1 VTVALALVAAFAW
14 GTTELLMIRAAKGLP
29 AVTLGLWLMLF
40 GAAFIVPIAALS
52 GGPAPRVSDLPI
64 AVAPALV
71 GLAGSF
77 AYWLALRDGMLSI
90 VSPTV
95 ATSGGIGAV
104 IAIALLGERF
114 STLGLVGIAVSV
126 AGVVLATFTKTGTAK
141 GVWWAVLSAVLLGSY
156 TVSLAAAAER
166 IGPLWSVA
174 SYRLT
179 SIIVL
184 LPVAFATRR
193 AVALDRPMLRVVVAA
208 AALETVGFVAFTSA
222 LDLGPVAVVAV
233 VAAQFSTVAVVL
245 AAAVLDERLVRHQWA
260 GVAMM
265 IAATTLLGALS

>member
-1 VTVALALVAAFAW
+1 VPVALAFATALAW
-14 GTTELLMIRAAKGLP
+14 GTTELLMIRAAKGIH

-40 GAAFIVPIAALS
+40 GGMFI
-52 GGPAPRVSDLPI
+52 LPI
-64 AVAPALV
+64 AVLSGPRPDIADLQIAIAPALV

-95 ATSGGIGAV
+95 ATSGGVGAV

-114 STLGLVGIAVSV
+114 SMLGLVGIAVSV
-126 AGVVLATFTKTGTAK
+126 AGVVLATFTKAGTAK
-141 GVWWAVLSAVLLGSY
+141 GVWWAALAAILLGCY

-166 IGPLWSVA
+166 IGPMWSIA

-179 SIIVL
+179 GLVVL
-184 LPVAFATRR
+184 LPIAFGSRR
-193 AVALDRPMLRVVVAA
+193 SVVLDRPMVRVVIAA
-208 AALETVGFVAFTSA
+208 AALETVGFIAFTSA
-222 LDLGPVAVVAV
+222 LDRGPVAIVAV
-233 VAAQFSTVAVVL
+233 VAAQFSTVAVFL
-245 AAAVLDERLVRHQWA
+245 AAAVLRERLLRHQWI

-265 IAATTLLGALS
+265 IAATTLLGALR

>member
-1 VTVALALVAAFAW
+1 
-14 GTTELLMIRAAKGLP
+14 
-29 AVTLGLWLMLF
+29 MLF
-40 GAAFIVPIAALS
+40 GAVLIVPIAALS
-52 GGPAPRVSDLPI
+52 GPVPGASDMPI

-95 ATSGGIGAV
+95 AISGGIGAV
-104 IAIALLGERF
+104 IAIVLLGERF
-114 STLGLVGIAVSV
+114 STLGLIGIAIAV
-126 AGVVLATFTKTGTAK
+126 AGVVLATFTRAGTAK
-141 GVWWAVLSAVLLGSY
+141 GVWWAVLSAALLGSY

-166 IGPLWSVA
+166 IGPMWSVA

-179 SIIVL
+179 SIFVL
-184 LPVAFATRR
+184 LPIALATRR

-233 VAAQFSTVAVVL
+233 VTAQFSTVAVVL
-245 AAAVLDERLVRHQWA
+245 AAAVLHERLVRHQWI

-265 IAATTLLGALS
+265 IASTTLLGALS

>member
-1 VTVALALVAAFAW
+1 MTVVLALVTALAW

-29 AVTLGLWLMLF
+29 AATLGLWLMLF
-40 GAAFIVPIAALS
+40 GAVFILPIALWS
-52 GGPAPRVSDLPI
+52 DPLPSVRDLPI
-64 AVAPALV
+64 AIAPALI

-95 ATSGGIGAV
+95 ATSGGVGAV
-104 IAIALLGERF
+104 IAITILGERF
-114 STLGLVGIAVSV
+114 STVGLIGIAVAV
-126 AGVVLATFTKTGTAK
+126 AGVVLATFTRAGTAK
-141 GVWWAVLSAVLLGSY
+141 GVWWAVLAAVLLGCY
-156 TVSLAAAAER
+156 TVTLAAATER

-179 SIIVL
+179 GILVL
-184 LPVAFATRR
+184 LPLVAMSQPTIG
-193 AVALDRPMLRVVVAA
+193 LERPMRRLVFGA

-233 VAAQFSTVAVVL
+233 VTAQFSTVAVVL
-245 AAAVLDERLVRHQWA
+245 AAVVLHERLLPHQWV
-260 GVAMM
+260 GIAMM
-265 IAATTLLGALS
+265 IGATTLLGAMS

>member
-1 VTVALALVAAFAW
+1 MTVALALVTALAW
-14 GTTELLMIRAAKGLP
+14 GTTELLMIRAAKGLH
-29 AVTLGLWLMLF
+29 AVILGLWLMLF
-40 GAAFIVPIAALS
+40 GAVFILPIAVWS
-52 GGPAPRVSDLPI
+52 DPIPSVRDLPI
-64 AVAPALV
+64 AIAPALV

-95 ATSGGIGAV
+95 ATSGGVGAV

-114 STLGLVGIAVSV
+114 SIVGLVGIGVAV
-126 AGVVLATFTKTGTAK
+126 AGVVLATFTRAGTAK
-141 GVWWAVLSAVLLGSY
+141 GVWWAVLAAVLLGCY
-156 TVSLAAAAER
+156 TVSLAAATER

-179 SIIVL
+179 GILVL
-184 LPVAFATRR
+184 LPVALVTRR
-193 AVALDRPMLRVVVAA
+193 SLRLDRPMVRIVLGA

-233 VAAQFSTVAVVL
+233 VTAQFSTVAVVL
-245 AAAVLDERLVRHQWA
+245 AAFVLHERLLRHQWV
-260 GVAMM
+260 GIAMM
-265 IAATTLLGALS
+265 ITATTLLGALS

>member
-1 VTVALALVAAFAW
+1 MTVALALVTALAW
-14 GTTELLMIRAAKGLP
+14 GTTELLMIRAAKGLH
-29 AVTLGLWLMLF
+29 ALTLGLWLMLF
-40 GAAFIVPIAALS
+40 GAVLIVPIAALS
-52 GGPAPRVSDLPI
+52 DPVPDASDLPI
-64 AVAPALV
+64 AILPALV

-95 ATSGGIGAV
+95 AISGGIGAV
-104 IAIALLGERF
+104 IAIVVLGERF
-114 STLGLVGIAVSV
+114 STLGLIGIAIAV

-141 GVWWAVLSAVLLGSY
+141 GVWWAVLSAGLLGSY
-156 TVSLAAAAER
+156 TVSLATAAER
-166 IGPLWSVA
+166 MGPLWSVA

-179 SIIVL
+179 SIVVL
-184 LPVAFATRR
+184 LPVALATRR
-193 AVALDRPMLRVVVAA
+193 AVALDRPMLRVVAGA

-233 VAAQFSTVAVVL
+233 VAAQFSTIAVVL
-245 AAAVLDERLVRHQWA
+245 AAAVLHERLVRHQWI

-265 IAATTLLGALS
+265 IGATTLLGALS

>member
-1 VTVALALVAAFAW
+1 MTVALALVTALAW
-14 GTTELLMIRAAKGLP
+14 GTTELLMIRAAKGLH
-29 AVTLGLWLMLF
+29 ALTLGLWLMLF
-40 GAAFIVPIAALS
+40 GAVFVVPIAALS
-52 GGPAPRVSDLPI
+52 GPVPSVGDLPI

-95 ATSGGIGAV
+95 AISGGIGAV
-104 IAIALLGERF
+104 IAIVFLGERF
-114 STLGLVGIAVSV
+114 STMGLIGIAVAV
-126 AGVVLATFTKTGTAK
+126 AGVVLATFTKAGTAK
-141 GVWWAVLSAVLLGSY
+141 GVWWALLSAALLGSY
-156 TVSLAAAAER
+156 TVTLAEAAER
-166 IGPLWSVA
+166 MGPIWSVT
-174 SYRLT
+174 SYRITGL
-179 SIIVL
+179 IVL
-184 LPVAFATRR
+184 LPIALATRR
-193 AVALDRPMLRVVVAA
+193 AVVLDQPMLRVVVAA

-245 AAAVLDERLVRHQWA
+245 AAAVLHERLVRHQWV

-265 IAATTLLGALS
+265 IGATTLLGALS